1 MHIIGGIRRTE
12 RLLGYVADFCPICRE
27 VRAFRLVRVG
37 LVGHLYYI
45 SFGAGKLIGHIIRC
59 EECGVDF
66 ETDPTRYASIEKK
79 RPVHFSDLVPAT
91 FPNFEVAYAAEFAQ
105 EDQIRRAPRALP
117 PGERQELLIAPF
129 RHLHGAVAARYAG
142 GGMQLDKQASLG
154 CLGTFVLILGLF
166 ALAAYLKGAQS
177 DNILIAILSVFC
189 LGSLYTLVQT
199 ILARGRFLRARIIP
213 PLARALDRLQ
223 PDETELLEC
232 LKRCREIGWT
242 IGSKVKARQILAEIE
257 RRRARMEIA

>member
-1 MHIIGGIRRTE
+1 MHIIWGTRRTE
-12 RLLGYVADFCPICRE
+12 RRLGYVADFCPICRE
-27 VRAFRLVRVG
+27 VRAFRLIRVG

-45 SFGAGKLIGHIIRC
+45 SIGAGKLVGHVIRC

-66 ETDPTRYASIEKK
+66 ETDLTRYASIEKK
-79 RPVHFSDLVPAT
+79 RPLHFSNLVPAT
-91 FPNFEVAYAAEFAQ
+91 FPNFEVAYAAELAQ

-142 GGMQLDKQASLG
+142 GLQLDKQASLG
-154 CLGTFVLILGLF
+154 CLATSVLVLGLF
-166 ALAAYLKGAQS
+166 ALATYLKGVQS
-177 DNILIAILSVFC
+177 DNILIAIVSVIC
-189 LGSLYTLVQT
+189 IGTLYALVQT

-223 PDETELLEC
+223 PDEAELLEC

-257 RRRARMEIA
+257 RRRAAVD